1 MKRFT
6 LPKDGGLIEAGLPNG
21 IKHTFERIPAHIHED
36 EEAASKVIARK
47 IADEINASEGVFRLG
62 LSTGSSPVFLT
73 QEIVVIIRR
82 TDILSSPKMFF
93 IVIHSLGLRRYYF
106 SFKYAVL

>member
-1 MKRFT
+1 MKKFT

-47 IADEINASEGVFRLG
+47 IADEINASEKFIALATGLDKSDVQAALARLSDQKLIEFKTQSVF
-62 LSTGSSPVFLT
+62 FLT
-73 QEIVVIIRR
+73 TINVFCIN
-82 TDILSSPKMFF
+82 KF
-93 IVIHSLGLRRYYF
+93 
-106 SFKYAVL
+106 